1 MCCVWKM
8 QGPIHMK
15 RQLSHN
21 KMKSRRPVVDTTG
34 NIDPPP
40 SKIFFSPVV
49 VKSRV
54 PGCHPSASHPDYK
67 EALLW

>member
-15 RQLSHN
+15 RQLSQN

-34 NIDPPP
+34 NIGPPP
-40 SKIFFSPVV
+40 SKKISPVV